1 MDRQTRAHALSM
13 LTASL
18 EPIRQFIE
26 DDDVQEIMVNASND
40 VWVERKG
47 RVAKYE
53 VDISEVQI
61 RNAIQ
66 ILARLVGKEARDD
79 SKDAIIDARME
90 GFRIAAALSSVAT
103 KGATICIRKHGRIIR
118 SIQDYVDDGSMTL
131 EVAKVIGEAVN
142 NHKNVL
148 ISGGTSTGK
157 STFLNALIALID
169 ERERVVTI
177 EDTQEL
183 KVKTP
188 NWVSFESNP
197 QSGINIRDLVRLS
210 LRYRPDRII
219 VGEVRGAE
227 AFDLMQALN
236 TGHDGGFATLHANS
250 ARSALSRLET
260 LVLTAPDVDWPLEAI
275 KAQIGNTFHMVVQL
289 VREDGKRRVKE
300 VLEIE
305 GYNTERKDYVC
316 KRII

>member
-1 MDRQTRAHALSM
+1 M

-18 EPIRQFIE
+18 EPIREFIE
-26 DDDVQEIMVNASND
+26 DDDVQEIMVNSSND

-47 RVAKYE
+47 QVGKYE
-53 VDISEVQI
+53 VDITEVQI

-118 SIQDYVDDGSMTL
+118 SIQDYVDDGSMTV
-131 EVAKVIGEAVN
+131 EAAKVISDAVA

-289 VREDGKRRVKE
+289 VREDGKRKVKE

>member
-18 EPIRQFIE
+18 EPIREFIE
-26 DDDVQEIMVNASND
+26 DDDVQEIMVNSSND

-47 RVAKYE
+47 QVGKYE
-53 VDISEVQI
+53 VDITEVQI

-118 SIQDYVDDGSMTL
+118 SIQDYVDDGSMTV
-131 EVAKVIGEAVN
+131 EAAKVISDAVA

-289 VREDGKRRVKE
+289 VREDGKRKVKE

>member
-18 EPIRQFIE
+18 EPIREFIE
-26 DDDVQEIMVNASND
+26 DDDVQEIMVNSSND

-47 RVAKYE
+47 QVGKYE
-53 VDISEVQI
+53 VDITEVQI

-118 SIQDYVDDGSMTL
+118 SIQDYVDDGSMTV
-131 EVAKVIGEAVN
+131 EAAKVIRDAVA

-219 VGEVRGAE
+219 VCEVRGAE

-289 VREDGKRRVKE
+289 VREDGKRKVKE